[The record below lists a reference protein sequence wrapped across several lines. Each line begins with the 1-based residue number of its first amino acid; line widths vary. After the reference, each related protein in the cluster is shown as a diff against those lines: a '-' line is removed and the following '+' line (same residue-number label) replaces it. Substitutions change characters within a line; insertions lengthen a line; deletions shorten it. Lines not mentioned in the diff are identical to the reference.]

1 MDQKKELTKFSVGNT
16 SVAQHILI
24 LRDKQ
29 VMLDRD
35 LATLYG
41 VETKVLNQ
49 AVKRNQERLPERSCF
64 QLDNEEYANWRSQFV
79 TSNADKKGLRRAP
92 YAFTEQ
98 GVAMLASVLRSDTA
112 IRVSLQIMD
121 AFVEMRHYLMSNR
134 SLIGSNDL
142 AKLSLQTERNTNDIA
157 EIKRDMKNVM
167 SNFIDPTTYK
177 HFLIFNGQKLEA
189 DIAYTQIYS
198 MAKKSIIIVDDY
210 VGVKTLD
217 LLRGVAKHISV
228 KIYSD
233 EKGPEQLTKQTL
245 NDFRAVRQDVTISV
259 GRTRNKFHDRYVF
272 LDYGSPN
279 EKLFHCEAS
288 SKDAGNKITT
298 IMQIECPQVYHT
310 MIEELIDEEQRAL

>member
-49 AVKRNQERLPERSCF
+49 AVKRNQERFPERNCF

-279 EKLFHCEAS
+279 EKLFHCGAS

-310 MIEELIDEEQRAL
+310 MIEELIDEKQRAL

>member
-49 AVKRNQERLPERSCF
+49 AVKRNQERFPERNCF

-210 VGVKTLD
+210 FGVKTLD
-217 LLRGVAKHISV
+217 LLRGVAKRISI

-233 EKGPEQLTKQTL
+233 EKGPEQLTEQTL

-279 EKLFHCEAS
+279 EKLFHCGAS

-298 IMQIECPQVYHT
+298 IMQIECPQVYHA
-310 MIEELIDEEQRAL
+310 MIERLINEEQRAL